1 MLGVIMIVGFIG
13 FGEVSSTL
21 SDILSK
27 NGIKTV
33 TVVKGRSRKTQEL
46 AVKSNVQILDSYE
59 TLFDGSDIIIS
70 ANSPSNAYNIAEKY
84 ADLIENNIYI
94 DLNNISPH
102 TTIKIADLFE
112 KNNPPIKNEQKS
124 RFDIFSKETEE
135 DLRNPF
141 VDGAIIGSV
150 SNKNPIILFSGAK
163 ADELSI
169 LNNYGLKVIIVS
181 KIPGDVST
189 LKTLRSL
196 YTKGVS
202 AILMESVEVAKEL
215 NLENQFFE
223 ILNMTEENDFQ
234 EKAISRIENSY
245 KHSTRKKEEMD
256 EILEFLE
263 SEFPNKK
270 FLLTEA
276 TRNKFSLVR

>member
-1 MLGVIMIVGFIG
+1 MIVGFIG

-84 ADLIENNIYI
+84 ANLIENNIYI